1 MQMTT
6 KIIVADDHPIIHQ
19 GVSRLE
25 ELDTSIKIIGNAMN
39 GRELVDLCR
48 RLKADIIIVDDSMPQ
63 MDGVTATSTILKKR
77 KKSKIIFYTF
87 SDNKNQIYERY
98 KMGIKGYVLKS
109 SPIEELLEAIRTV
122 RDGHIYFNK
131 EFPEATFDYYQ
142 SRSKRAQFKLTYR
155 EKQVLKLIAKGYQNS
170 EIAETL
176 DLSVR
181 TVEEHRRRIRRKY
194 DLHGAHEL
202 IKFAL
207 EASAEL

>member
-1 MQMTT
+1 MTT
-6 KIIVADDHPIIHQ
+6 KIIIADDHPIIHQ

-39 GRELVDLCR
+39 GRELVNMCR
-48 RLKADIIIVDDSMPQ
+48 KMKADVIIVDDSMPI

-87 SDNKNQIYERY
+87 SNNKHQIYERY

-109 SPIEELLEAIRTV
+109 SPIEELLEAVHTV
-122 RDGHIYFNK
+122 KEGQLYFNR
-131 EFPEATFDYYQ
+131 EFPESSYDYYENR
-142 SRSKRAQFKLTYR
+142 RSKTDFKLTYR
-155 EKQVLKLIAKGYQNS
+155 EKQVLKLIAQGFQNT
-170 EIAETL
+170 EIANSL

-194 DLHGAHEL
+194 DLNGANEL
-202 IKFAL
+202 IKFAI
-207 EASAEL
+207 ENTSEL